1 MSTANTTSKAEA
13 EAKANPS
20 SDPDPGPDPNATE
33 TGGGGGG
40 NDTGTNVEDVLE
52 AVTVTHKP
60 ARLSGGLAVGCG
72 LLAVLTSAPATI
84 IALLIGVFGLAGL
97 AAGQFV
103 LESRRAAGVGTALIF
118 VGVLVSGVL
127 GNSEVLVTVST
138 LATILAF
145 DLSQNAF
152 SVGAQMSSA
161 TDTTRGEI
169 IHAAASFFVGSV
181 AIVVAFAVY
190 FVVGTGGQPI
200 AALAF
205 VLLAAVILSWSVRS

>member
-1 MSTANTTSKAEA
+1 MSTANT
-13 EAKANPS
+13 KANPS
-20 SDPDPGPDPNATE
+20 PDPEPNSNDDGAN
-33 TGGGGGG
+33 GGGGG
-40 NDTGTNVEDVLE
+40 NGNSSTETDIQDVLE
-52 AVTVTHKP
+52 AVTVTHEP
-60 ARLSGGLAVGCG
+60 ARLSSGLAVGCG

-84 IALLIGVFGLAGL
+84 LALLIGVFGLAGL

-103 LESRRAAGVGTALIF
+103 FQSRRAAGVGTALIF
-118 VGVLVSGVL
+118 VGVVVGGVL

-138 LATILAF
+138 LATVLAF

-152 SVGAQMSSA
+152 SVGAQLSSA

-181 AIVVAFAVY
+181 AIVVAFAIY
-190 FVVGTGGQPI
+190 FVVGGGQPI

-205 VLLAAVILSWSVRS
+205 VLLAAIILSWSVRS